1 MSGRAFFGVMVHYR
15 SKNTRKQ
22 FVVGPFRSFPFT
34 LVQRCYGRTSKHPL
48 VVRPDPLTPYVHRPF
63 ERTTKEAYV
72 VRPVF
77 SCISRHIRPPILN
90 FVTIGSYFCNV
101 EFNSL

>member
-15 SKNTRKQ
+15 LKNTRKQ

-34 LVQRCYGRTSKHPL
+34 LVQRCYGRASKHPL

-72 VRPVF
+72 VRPSVRVAAIIIYNF
-77 SCISRHIRPPILN
+77 FMILIRPFYNI
-90 FVTIGSYFCNV
+90 
-101 EFNSL
+101 